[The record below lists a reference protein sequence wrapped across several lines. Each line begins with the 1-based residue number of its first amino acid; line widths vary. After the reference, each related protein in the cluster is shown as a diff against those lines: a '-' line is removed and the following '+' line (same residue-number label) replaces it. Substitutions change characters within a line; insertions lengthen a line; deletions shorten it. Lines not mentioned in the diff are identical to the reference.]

1 MAWPLKPITK
11 ESVAKMQIRQAP
23 GENWVDIGD
32 RVREYWRNGYPN
44 AWTDMA
50 EWEDARAKAMQEIF
64 ESIKGMSDKDQEE
77 QFKIKMEQWNELNP
91 VPKEFDD
98 MRRRNAAMGIKPI
111 NFEKYVNNR
120 GTGNPIKFS
129 KESIEK
135 ADKDNES
142 LQDHIDKMPI
152 PKKKMS

>member
-1 MAWPLKPITK
+1 MAQPPKPTTN

-44 AWTDMA
+44 AWIDMA
-50 EWEDARAKAMQEIF
+50 EWEDARTKAMQDIL
-64 ESIKGMSDKDQEE
+64 ESIKGMSDKDKEE

-111 NFEKYVNNR
+111 DFEKYVNNR
-120 GTGNPIKFS
+120 GTGKTIKFT
-129 KESIEK
+129 KESLEQ

-142 LQDHIDKMPI
+142 LNDYIDKI
-152 PKKKMS
+152 PAPTKKTS